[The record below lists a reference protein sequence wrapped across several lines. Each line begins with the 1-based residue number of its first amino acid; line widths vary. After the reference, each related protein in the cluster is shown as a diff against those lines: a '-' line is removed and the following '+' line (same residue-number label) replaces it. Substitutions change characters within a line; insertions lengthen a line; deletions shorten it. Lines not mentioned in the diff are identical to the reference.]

1 MRWIGKKVS
10 GTRCPV
16 VRNVLTGKTLK
27 SKFTEKTMIREIEN
41 RRSIRK
47 YRSDEIDR
55 KLIEEIIYSATLAPS
70 AKNRQPWK
78 FIVYQ
83 GEAKD
88 KLVEVMRHGINSE
101 KITHELMPEWA
112 FAIPDAENTVRIMQ
126 EAPCLIAVLNTNQYT
141 PFASIERE
149 KRIVEICDSLSIG
162 AAVENMIL
170 TATGYGLGTL
180 WIANTCFA
188 YNELIEFIGTD
199 NQLTGIVAV
208 GAANEA
214 PPKRPRKALRDVV
227 EYR

>member
-1 MRWIGKKVS
+1 
-10 GTRCPV
+10 
-16 VRNVLTGKTLK
+16 
-27 SKFTEKTMIREIEN
+27 MIREIEN

-47 YRSDEIDR
+47 YKPDEIER
-55 KLIEEIIYSATLAPS
+55 KLIDEIIYSASLAPS

-83 GEAKD
+83 GKEKD

-101 KITHELMPEWA
+101 KMTHELMPEWA

-126 EAPCLIAVLNTNQYT
+126 EVPCLIAVLNTNQYT
-141 PFASIERE
+141 PFASIENE
-149 KRIVEICDSLSIG
+149 KRIVEISDSLSIG
-162 AAVENMIL
+162 AAIENMIL

-188 YNELIEFIGTD
+188 YNELMDFIGTD
-199 NQLTGIVAV
+199 SQLTGIVAI
-208 GAANEA
+208 GFANEA
-214 PPKRPRKALRDVV
+214 PAKRPRKPFEEIV

>member
-1 MRWIGKKVS
+1 
-10 GTRCPV
+10 
-16 VRNVLTGKTLK
+16 
-27 SKFTEKTMIREIEN
+27 MIREIEN

-47 YRSDEIDR
+47 YKPDEIER
-55 KLIEEIIYSATLAPS
+55 KLIDEIIYSASLAPS

-83 GEAKD
+83 GKEKD
-88 KLVEVMRHGINSE
+88 KLVDVMRHGINSE
-101 KITHELMPEWA
+101 KMTHELMPEWA

-126 EAPCLIAVLNTNQYT
+126 EAPCLISVLNTNQHT
-141 PFASIERE
+141 PFASIENE

-162 AAVENMIL
+162 AAIENMIL

-188 YNELIEFIGTD
+188 YNELMDFIGTD
-199 NQLTGIVAV
+199 SQLTGIVAI
-208 GAANEA
+208 GFANEA
-214 PPKRPRKALRDVV
+214 PAKRPRKAFEEII

>member
-1 MRWIGKKVS
+1 
-10 GTRCPV
+10 
-16 VRNVLTGKTLK
+16 
-27 SKFTEKTMIREIEN
+27 MIREIEN

-83 GEAKD
+83 GEEKD
-88 KLVEVMRHGINSE
+88 KLVEVMHHGINSE

-188 YNELIEFIGTD
+188 YPELETYINTTD
-199 NQLTGIVAV
+199 QIISAVAV
-208 GAANEA
+208 GYPDEA
-214 PPKRPRKALRDVV
+214 PGQRPRKKIEEIMVKTPFSC
-227 EYR
+227 